1 MSDANYEL
9 GSPDW
14 LAMLRGIFEQ
24 TVAAGGDSDDVE
36 FSMCEVYTNVPARI
50 SAEPQV
56 AWHLRV
62 KAGEMMFLTE
72 EVDDVDIKIVGEW
85 ALLSKLS
92 GLEYGDAGPPSDAA
106 AEVAKATD
114 EGRFHFTASPTMQSP
129 PPGFAA
135 VHNQVARRTL

>member
-1 MSDANYEL
+1 MNDEKYEL

-14 LAMLRGIFEQ
+14 LAMLKGIFEQ
-24 TVAAGGDSDDVE
+24 ILAAGGQSDDVE
-36 FSMCEVYTNVPARI
+36 FSMCEVYTDVPARI

-56 AWHLRV
+56 AWYLRV
-62 KAGEMMFLTE
+62 KAGEMIFLTE
-72 EVDDVDIKIVGEW
+72 EVDDVDIKIVGQW

-92 GLEYGDAGPPSDAA
+92 SLEYGEAGLPPDAA
-106 AEVAKATD
+106 AEVAKAT
-114 EGRFHFTASPTMQSP
+114 EERTFLFTASPTMQPP